1 MPEPISIEE
10 LYACF
15 QESDFKICTD
25 TRQLEPGA
33 LFVCLKG
40 ENFNA
45 NQFAAKAIES
55 GCRYAIVDEEQYLVH
70 PNIKF
75 VDNTLSALQKL
86 ANYHRKQFNLPV
98 LAITGSNGK
107 TTNKEL
113 IHAVLEKKYKT
124 IATIGNLNNH
134 IGVPLTLLRLRKE
147 HEFLIVE
154 MGANHQGEIAQLC
167 RIAEPDYGLITN
179 IGKAHLEGFGG
190 VEGVIKGKSEMYVYI
205 RNNKGKVF
213 VNGDDK
219 LLCSLAEG
227 IECIS
232 YGTGPQ
238 NMVKG
243 REIGNKEKLAFV
255 YLVQSGTSPIKET
268 LSIQTHLIGA
278 YNLPNCLAAACIGN
292 YFSVPEEDIREAL
305 QRYSPNMNRS
315 QLVQTEKNKII
326 LDAYN
331 ANPNSMLLAIENFAK
346 LPDQN
351 KLALLGDMFELGIH
365 SQEEHQKIIDLL
377 KQNKIRNAILVGD
390 MFSTLN
396 TSPYLNFKTTNAC
409 KSHLMTAGISNHT
422 ILIKGSR
429 GMKMEVLQ
437 EVL

>member
-1 MPEPISIEE
+1 MTIEE

-15 QESDFKICTD
+15 RESDFKICTD
-25 TRQLEPGA
+25 TRKLEPGA

-55 GCRYAIVDEEQYLVH
+55 GCLYAIVDEEQYLRH
-70 PNIKF
+70 PNIKY
-75 VDNTLSALQKL
+75 VDDTLIALQKL
-86 ANYHRKQFNLPV
+86 ANYHRKQFKLPV

-113 IHAVLEKKYKT
+113 IHAVLEKKYNT

-167 RIAEPDYGLITN
+167 NIAEPDYGLITN

-190 VEGVIKGKSEMYVYI
+190 IEGVIKGKSEMYVYI
-205 RNNKGKVF
+205 RNKKGKVF
-213 VNGDDK
+213 VNGDDQ
-219 LLCSLAEG
+219 LLRSLSEG
-227 IECIS
+227 IECIT
-232 YGTGPQ
+232 YGTGE
-238 NMVKG
+238 NNLVTG
-243 REIGNKEKLAFV
+243 RETGHGEQLAFV
-255 YLVQSGTSPIKET
+255 YHVNKEARSTKET
-268 LSIQTHLIGA
+268 PPIQTYLIGS
-278 YNLPNCLAAACIGN
+278 YNLPNCLAAACIGT
-292 YFSVPEEDIREAL
+292 YFSVSDEQIREAL
-305 QRYSPNMNRS
+305 QSYSPNMNRS
-315 QLVQTEKNKII
+315 QLVKTKKNKIV

-331 ANPNSMLLAIENFAK
+331 ANPNSMKLAIENFAK
-346 LPDQN
+346 LPDEN
-351 KLALLGDMFELGIH
+351 KLVLLGDMFELGEH
-365 SQEEHQKIIDLL
+365 SREEHQKIIELL
-377 KQNKIRNAILVGD
+377 KEKKITKGILVGEN
-390 MFSTLN
+390 FSALN
-396 TSPYLNFKTTNAC
+396 PGPYSTFKTTAEC
-409 KSHLMTAGISNHT
+409 KTYLMQAAVNNHT